1 MFPEEEL
8 PVTLRPLLPL
18 AEREAIL
25 AELQD
30 EPPPEPAAGRQPV
43 HVVYGGGHLFR
54 ASTAGKLGKLAAQMV
69 TTYAPDE
76 GSFAVAMGLPRSAG
90 LRDRVLRKLELEPV
104 EDYRID
110 FEDGYGQRGDGEED
124 EHAGAAAREVARGL
138 REGSLPPWL
147 GLRCKA
153 LGPETRGRALRTL
166 DRFFSSLRAEGEAP
180 PAGFVVTLPKVS
192 AAAQVAALVAA
203 LERIERAAGWPAGGI
218 GVELMIE
225 TPAALV
231 APDGRLAPRS
241 LVEAARGRC
250 GAVHFGTYDYTAAY
264 GITAEHQ
271 RPDHAAC
278 MLARG
283 LLQVSLAGT
292 GVRISD
298 GATTLLPT
306 APHPASSP
314 LTDVQR
320 EENEA
325 AIHRAWKLHVR
336 NVTRALEEGLYQG
349 WDLHPGQLPA
359 RYAALYAFFLAGA
372 PESGRR
378 LRHFVA
384 RAAQATQVGGV
395 FDDAATG
402 QGLLNYFRRALSC
415 GAMTAEEVRAYSG
428 LGPSA
433 LEARSFGELAGRE
446 GVPFGG

>member
-1 MFPEEEL
+1 M
-8 PVTLRPLLPL
+8 TLRPLLPL
-18 AEREAIL
+18 AEREAL
-25 AELQD
+25 LNELG
-30 EPPPEPAAGRQPV
+30 ENPPLEPATGREPV

-54 ASTAGKLGKLAAQMV
+54 ATTAGKLGKLAVQMV
-69 TTYAPDE
+69 ATYAPDE
-76 GSFAVAMGLPRSAG
+76 SSFAEAMGLPEGAG
-90 LRDRVLRKLELEPV
+90 LRERVLRKLELEPV

-110 FEDGYGQRGDGEED
+110 FEDGYGLRSDGEED
-124 EHAGAAAREVARGL
+124 EHASAAAKEVARGL
-138 REGSLPPWL
+138 REGSLPTWM

-153 LGPETRGRALRTL
+153 LSSDTQGRALRTL
-166 DRFFSSLRAEGEAP
+166 DRFFSSLHGEGEAP
-180 PAGFVVTLPKVS
+180 PEGFVVTLPKVS
-192 AAAQVAALVAA
+192 STAQVAVLVGA
-203 LERIERAAGWPAGGI
+203 LERIERAAGWSVGRI
-218 GVELMIE
+218 RVELMIE

-231 APDGRLAPRS
+231 SPEGRLAPRR

-250 GAVHFGTYDYTAAY
+250 SSVHFGTYDYTAAC

-271 RPDHAAC
+271 RPDHMAC
-278 MLARG
+278 LLARG

-298 GATTLLPT
+298 GATTVLPT
-306 APHPASSP
+306 VLHPVNNE
-314 LTDVQR
+314 LTEGQR
-320 EENEA
+320 EENRK
-325 AIHRAWKLHVR
+325 AIHRAWRVHVR
-336 NVTRALEEGLYQG
+336 NVTRALEEGIYQG

-378 LRHFVA
+378 LRHFMA

-415 GAMTAEEVRAYSG
+415 GALTAEEVRIYSG
-428 LGPSA
+428 LDPTA
-433 LEARSFGELAGRE
+433 LQVRSFGELAGRE

>member
-1 MFPEEEL
+1 M
-8 PVTLRPLLPL
+8 
-18 AEREAIL
+18 
-25 AELQD
+25 
-30 EPPPEPAAGRQPV
+30 
-43 HVVYGGGHLFR
+43 
-54 ASTAGKLGKLAAQMV
+54 
-69 TTYAPDE
+69 
-76 GSFAVAMGLPRSAG
+76 
-90 LRDRVLRKLELEPV
+90 
-104 EDYRID
+104 
-110 FEDGYGQRGDGEED
+110 
-124 EHAGAAAREVARGL
+124 
-138 REGSLPPWL
+138 
-147 GLRCKA
+147 
-153 LGPETRGRALRTL
+153 
-166 DRFFSSLRAEGEAP
+166 P
-180 PAGFVVTLPKVS
+180 PAC
-192 AAAQVAALVAA
+192 
-203 LERIERAAGWPAGGI
+203 W
-218 GVELMIE
+218 
-225 TPAALV
+225 
-231 APDGRLAPRS
+231 
-241 LVEAARGRC
+241 RG
-250 GAVHFGTYDYTAAY
+250 
-264 GITAEHQ
+264 
-271 RPDHAAC
+271 
-278 MLARG
+278 G